1 MAFDPVPSLPLV
13 RALRVEVVPP
23 DGAARTV
30 GVGVTTDGDLPAG
43 IGLDRD
49 ALAAWGF
56 RATPG
61 STLAL
66 PRAGDETSLVLVGLG
81 PAADVT
87 PAVLRDAAAAFA
99 RADGRATHLV
109 TDLATGPTG
118 ATSAAGATGATG
130 TTSGAGAGTAAAAQ
144 AVVEGVVLGRYR
156 YDPLRSEPDTVP
168 VERLD
173 LRVPDAEADAARTG
187 AARGLVLA
195 RAAALSRDLAN
206 TPAGHLTAPDVAEVA
221 RRLGA
226 EAGLDVTVH
235 DKASVVAL
243 GCGGLLG
250 VNAGSAVE
258 PRMVVLH
265 YVPEGDAVPGH
276 LGLVGKGITY
286 DSGGISL
293 KPTNAMH
300 AAMKMDMTGA
310 GAVLAAMT
318 VLRELRVPVRVSA
331 YLALTDN
338 MPSATATKLGDV
350 LVTRAGR
357 TIEVVN
363 TDAEGRLVMSDAITL
378 AQEDGVDAIVDIA
391 TLTGACLAALGPL
404 TAGLLGNDDRV
415 QTLVEGAADATDE
428 RVWRLPLDRRYR
440 SWMDS
445 EVADIKNLG
454 GEFAGAITAA
464 LFLAEW
470 VGDTPWAHLDIAG
483 PMRSEKDD
491 AWRTKG
497 ATGFGARLLAEVAS
511 AYRTPA

>member
-23 DGAARTV
+23 DAAARTV
-30 GVGVTTDGDLPAG
+30 GVGVTSDGDLPPG
-43 IGLDRD
+43 VGLDRD

-61 STLAL
+61 TTLAL
-66 PRAGDETSLVLVGLG
+66 PRPGDEQSLVLVGLG

-99 RADGRATHLV
+99 RADGRAAHLV
-109 TDLATGPTG
+109 TDLAAVPVTGG
-118 ATSAAGATGATG
+118 ADAG
-130 TTSGAGAGTAAAAQ
+130 AAAQ

-156 YDPLRSEPDTVP
+156 YDPLRSEPDTVA

-173 LRVPDAEADAARTG
+173 LQLPDADADAARTG

-195 RAAALSRDLAN
+195 RAAALSRDLAS
-206 TPAGHLTAPDVAEVA
+206 TPAGHLTAPDVADVA
-221 RRLGA
+221 RRLA
-226 EAGLDVTVH
+226 ADAGLEITVH
-235 DKASVVAL
+235 DKAALVGL

-265 YVPEGDAVPGH
+265 YAPEGDAAPGH

-318 VLRELRVPVRVSA
+318 VLRELEVPVRVSA

-415 QTLVEGAADATDE
+415 HALVEDAADATDE

-497 ATGFGARLLAEVAS
+497 ATGFGARLLAEVAA
-511 AYRTPA
+511 AYRGPA

>member
-1 MAFDPVPSLPLV
+1 
-13 RALRVEVVPP
+13 
-23 DGAARTV
+23 
-30 GVGVTTDGDLPAG
+30 
-43 IGLDRD
+43 
-49 ALAAWGF
+49 
-56 RATPG
+56 
-61 STLAL
+61 
-66 PRAGDETSLVLVGLG
+66 
-81 PAADVT
+81 DVS
-87 PAVLRDAAAAFA
+87 PAVVRDAAAAFA
-99 RADGRATHLV
+99 RVDGRAAHLV
-109 TDLATGPTG
+109 TDLA
-118 ATSAAGATGATG
+118 SALPGDA
-130 TTSGAGAGTAAAAQ
+130 AAAAQ

-156 YDPLRSEPDTVP
+156 YDALRSEPDTVP

-173 LRVPDAEADAARTG
+173 LRVPDDRADDARTG

-206 TPAGHLTAPDVAEVA
+206 TPAGHLTAPDVADVA
-221 RRLGA
+221 RRLA
-226 EAGLDVTVH
+226 ADAGLDVVVH
-235 DKASVVAL
+235 DKAALVAL

-250 VNAGSAVE
+250 VNSGSAVE

-265 YVPEGDAVPGH
+265 YVPDGDAAPGH
-276 LGLVGKGITY
+276 LGFVGKGITY

-293 KPTNAMH
+293 KPSNAMH

-350 LVTRAGR
+350 LTTRAGR

-404 TAGLLGNDDRV
+404 TAGLIGTDDRV
-415 QTLVEGAADATDE
+415 QRLVEDAADATDE

-440 SWMDS
+440 PWMDS

-497 ATGFGARLLAEVAS
+497 ATGFGARLLAEVAA
-511 AYRTPA
+511 AYRAP

>member
-1 MAFDPVPSLPLV
+1 MVFDPAPSLPLV
-13 RALRVEVVPP
+13 RALRVDVVPP
-23 DGAARTV
+23 GGAAATV
-30 GVGVTTDGDLPAG
+30 GVGVTSDGALPDG
-43 IGLDRD
+43 VGLDRD

-56 RATPG
+56 RAAPG

-66 PRAGDETSLVLVGLG
+66 PRGGGESSLVLVGLG
-81 PAADVT
+81 PAADVS
-87 PAVLRDAAAAFA
+87 PAVVRDAAAAFA
-99 RADGRATHLV
+99 RVDGRAAHLV
-109 TDLATGPTG
+109 TDLA
-118 ATSAAGATGATG
+118 SALPGDA
-130 TTSGAGAGTAAAAQ
+130 AAAAQ

-156 YDPLRSEPDTVP
+156 YDALRSEPDTVP

-173 LRVPDAEADAARTG
+173 LRVPDDRADDARTG

-206 TPAGHLTAPDVAEVA
+206 TPAGHLTAPDVADVA
-221 RRLGA
+221 RRLA
-226 EAGLDVTVH
+226 ADAGLDIVVH
-235 DKASVVAL
+235 DKAALVAL

-250 VNAGSAVE
+250 VNSGSAVE

-265 YVPEGDAVPGH
+265 YVPDGDAAPGH
-276 LGLVGKGITY
+276 LGFVGKGITY

-293 KPTNAMH
+293 KPSNAMH

-350 LVTRAGR
+350 LTTRAGR

-404 TAGLLGNDDRV
+404 TAGLIGTDDRV
-415 QTLVEGAADATDE
+415 QRLVEDAADATDE

-440 SWMDS
+440 PWMDS

-497 ATGFGARLLAEVAS
+497 ATGFGARLLAEVAA
-511 AYRTPA
+511 AYRAP

>member
-1 MAFDPVPSLPLV
+1 MTFDPVPSLPLV

-23 DGAARTV
+23 DAPARTV
-30 GVGVTTDGDLPAG
+30 GVGVTSDGDLPAG

-61 STLAL
+61 ATLAL
-66 PRAGDETSLVLVGLG
+66 PRAGDDTSLVLVGLG
-81 PAADVT
+81 PAAEVG

-99 RADGRATHLV
+99 RADGRAAHLV
-109 TDLATGPTG
+109 TDLATAPTG
-118 ATSAAGATGATG
+118 G
-130 TTSGAGAGTAAAAQ
+130 TPDVAAAAQ

-156 YDPLRSEPDTVP
+156 YDPLRSEADTVP

-173 LRVPDAEADAARTG
+173 LRVPQDAADAARTG

-206 TPAGHLTAPDVAEVA
+206 TPAGHLTAPDVADVA
-221 RRLGA
+221 RRLA
-226 EAGLDVTVH
+226 TDAGLDVTVH
-235 DKASVVAL
+235 DKESLLAL

-265 YVPEGDAVPGH
+265 YVPDGDAEPGH
-276 LGLVGKGITY
+276 LGFVGKGITY

-293 KPTNAMH
+293 KPSNAMH

-318 VLRELRVPVRVSA
+318 VLRELHVPVRVSA

-415 QTLVEGAADATDE
+415 QGLVEDAADATDE

-483 PMRSEKDD
+483 PMRSDKDD

-511 AYRTPA
+511 AYRAPA